1 MNIEEFKDFLRNL
14 EPDVSYEHKST
25 QILDDNAEY
34 ENKVSFNVRMSQGN
48 SFSYSERK
56 DIVYYTC
63 LADKSF
69 KHLTFYSA
77 KEKNLDMSFSVASE
91 DNNTNLNKEDVI
103 KIIKN
108 IKYLDINTKI
118 MDIILNDIIMNNI

>member
-1 MNIEEFKDFLRNL
+1 MSIEEFKDFLRNL
-14 EPDVSYEHKST
+14 EPNVSYKQESS
-25 QILDDNAEY
+25 QILGAEY
-34 ENKVSFNVRMSQGN
+34 EYKGFFKVNMSKSD

-77 KEKNLDMSFSVASE
+77 RERNLDMSFSVENE

-108 IKYLDINTKI
+108 TKDLDINTKI